1 MSTHPH
7 AETVGSLQRPDFLL
21 AARAAVARGELVP
34 RAFKQIEDRAVNES
48 IELQESVGLQVVTD
62 GEQRRESFH
71 EWLITSVEGVS
82 LTPAFSIPM
91 RGLPGHPDLV
101 RSSPVSVTGKL
112 SLKRFSF
119 AEEFTYARA
128 RTTRRI
134 KITVPSP
141 LIYLLHIGPQTAA
154 AYPDP
159 YEIFADAARLL
170 RRECQELAR
179 LGCDYIQIDAPELT
193 HPSDPLLRQTMFP
206 DRGIAPDEFA
216 ARASEMLNIVTD
228 VPGVE
233 FAIHFCRGNSPTHYF
248 SAAGYEAAVRNV
260 CHEVNNASTFLMEFD
275 DARAGPLEF
284 LRNVPDHKRVMLGF
298 ISSMKRAELEAAD
311 DIVRRIDAASQFH
324 PKENLGIAP
333 QCGFCSQVGIQGF
346 DGVRQRQKL
355 ELVVDIARRVWG

>member
-21 AARAAVARGELVP
+21 NARSAAARGELVP
-34 RAFKQIEDRAVNES
+34 KVFKQIEDRAVNQS

-71 EWLITSVEGVS
+71 EWLITCVEGVT
-82 LTPAFSIPM
+82 LTPALPIPM
-91 RGLPGHPDLV
+91 RGMPGHPDLV
-101 RSSPVSVTGKL
+101 RASPVSVTGKL

-119 AEEFTYARA
+119 AEEFAYARA

-134 KITVPSP
+134 KVTVPSP
-141 LIYLLHIGPQTAA
+141 LIYLLHIGTRTAA

-159 YEIFADAARLL
+159 YELFADAAHLL

-193 HPSDPLLRQTMFP
+193 HPSDPLLRQTVFP

-228 VPGVE
+228 VAGVE

-260 CHEVNNASTFLMEFD
+260 CHQVNNASTFLMEFD

-284 LRNVPDHKRVMLGF
+284 LRNVPDDKRVMLGF
-298 ISSMKRAELEAAD
+298 ISSMKRAELEPAEE
-311 DIVRRIDAASQFH
+311 IIRRIDEASRFH
-324 PKENLGIAP
+324 PQENLGIAP

-355 ELVVDIARRVWG
+355 ELVVEIARRVWG